1 MMIIKRN
8 IFLVLGEGLIQG
20 LYGLTTTSEAKHAI
34 NFTQS

>member
-8 IFLVLGEGLIQG
+8 IFLVLREGLIEG
-20 LYGLTTTSEAKHAI
+20 LYGLTTASEAKHAI